1 MPTRNNYTS
10 RHLNLYSDRLL
21 SPYIQPNFIR
31 PVVKFTPSF
40 TQMPLPLILRF
51 IDKTPPNQESKLYQ
65 YG

>member
-40 TQMPLPLILRF
+40 TQMPLP
-51 IDKTPPNQESKLYQ
+51 
-65 YG
+65 